1 MKPLDI
7 PIVALGPGSQ
17 SGEDDEE
24 LLYPDLPKEMNTYLP
39 PPLPEPEELARA
51 PQALAALQQV
61 FEHLE
66 STRTDTAARFID
78 VAGLNVEQ
86 RELLNQVLG
95 EGEVSIRLH
104 GKDEWLIQ
112 ESVFAGVWRVG
123 HPASGLDR
131 IEIGSIPTAVLE
143 HGLAGAAPSLAV
155 PDETPPDGVINARAL
170 LVELAGKQA
179 AYRSG
184 AQAHVIN
191 LSLLPH
197 TPEDLDYLDATL
209 GHGHTLILSRGYGN
223 CRITAT
229 GVVHIWWVQYFN
241 SVDAMI
247 LNTLEVVDV
256 PSVALAAREDLED
269 TAIRLR
275 EVLEAML

>member
-1 MKPLDI
+1 MKPLNI

-17 SGEDDEE
+17 TGSDDEE
-24 LLYPDLPKEMNTYLP
+24 LIYPDLPKEMNTYLP

-51 PQALAALQQV
+51 PQALETLQRI

-66 STRTDTAARFID
+66 NSRTDTTARFID
-78 VAGLNVEQ
+78 VSGLDGPQ

-104 GKDEWLIQ
+104 GEDEWLIQ
-112 ESVFAGVWRVG
+112 ESVFAGVWRVS
-123 HPASGLDR
+123 HPASKLDR

-143 HGLAGAAPSLAV
+143 HGLVGAAPALAV
-155 PDETPPDGVINARAL
+155 PDQAPPDGVINARML

-179 AYRSG
+179 TYRSG
-184 AQAHVIN
+184 AQPHVIN

-197 TPEDLDYLDATL
+197 TAEDLGYLETTL
-209 GHGHTLILSRGYGN
+209 GQGHTVILSRGYGN

-229 GVVHIWWVQYFN
+229 GVAHIWWVQYFN
-241 SVDAMI
+241 SVDALI

-256 PSVALAAREDLED
+256 PSAALAAREDLED
-269 TAIRLR
+269 TAVRLR
-275 EVLEAML
+275 EVLEAMQ

>member
-1 MKPLDI
+1 MKPFDI

-17 SGEDDEE
+17 TGEDDD
-24 LLYPDLPKEMNTYLP
+24 LIYPDLPKEMNTYLP

-66 STRTDTAARFID
+66 NPRTDTAAQFID
-78 VAGLNVEQ
+78 VSGLDTDQ

-143 HGLAGAAPSLAV
+143 HGLAGATPILVVPEEAPPA
-155 PDETPPDGVINARAL
+155 GVINARAL

-179 AYRSG
+179 DYRPG
-184 AQAHVIN
+184 GPPHVIN

-197 TPEDLDYLDATL
+197 TPEDIDYLDATL
-209 GHGHTLILSRGYGN
+209 AQGHTLILSRGYGN

-229 GVVHIWWVQYFN
+229 GVAHIWWVQYFN
-241 SVDAMI
+241 SVDSMI

-269 TAIRLR
+269 TAERLR
-275 EVLEAML
+275 EILEVML

>member
-1 MKPLDI
+1 MKPFDI

-17 SGEDDEE
+17 TAEEEEE

-51 PQALAALQQV
+51 PQALYALRQV
-61 FEHLE
+61 FEQLQNP
-66 STRTDTAARFID
+66 RTDTSARAID
-78 VAGLNVEQ
+78 VSGLDAEQ

-104 GKDEWLIQ
+104 GTDEWMIQ
-112 ESVFAGVWRVG
+112 ESVFAGIWRIG
-123 HPASGLDR
+123 HPASGVDR

-143 HGLAGAAPSLAV
+143 HGLAGAAPGLAV
-155 PDETPPDGVINARAL
+155 PEETPPAGVINARAL

-179 AYRSG
+179 AYLPG
-184 AQAHVIN
+184 AQPHVIN

-209 GHGHTLILSRGYGN
+209 GRGRTLILSRGYGN

-229 GVVHIWWVQYFN
+229 AIAHVWWVQYFN

-256 PSVALAAREDLED
+256 PAVALAAREDLED
-269 TAIRLR
+269 TAARLR